1 MPIQEPIE
9 IERNLRSYRFVGE
22 QAEAL
27 GKRLDAARRAL
38 ANSRTPWA
46 KRQWT
51 SVVEQLVFQWRNLPA
66 LHDSDATMLDVPRW
80 TIDYNFYERD
90 DGIGHGFS
98 ERLIDRFKEQAN
110 LDESWHR
117 VREQRLAKAQ

>member
-1 MPIQEPIE
+1 MC
-9 IERNLRSYRFVGE
+9 S
-22 QAEAL
+22 
-27 GKRLDAARRAL
+27 
-38 ANSRTPWA
+38 
-46 KRQWT
+46 
-51 SVVEQLVFQWRNLPA
+51 
-66 LHDSDATMLDVPRW
+66 SDLW